1 MAAGPV
7 KHSPD
12 IRTICLTLTSLA
24 SGGAEKQCLIL
35 AGLLQDYYHVRMAII
50 NARPAYQKH
59 LQTLKEQNISH
70 IILKGNIFHKI
81 RTLRR
86 FFKENQVDLVL
97 SYLPQD
103 IAVAA
108 IAGRG
113 IVRYHVGGIRNAYIS
128 PVKVQILKFL
138 HNHWLAGS
146 VSNSAAG
153 KDFLVSRGFN
163 SHKIGVI
170 PNGIKIETVPIIR
183 EPSGLVTITTMGRLV
198 RQKDFETAIRSIDH
212 VRSLS
217 IASSPKIK
225 LNIVGQGPDQSKL
238 QSLIERL
245 HLTDQVF
252 LITDPADLSLIL
264 RNSDIYLCTS
274 IFEGISNAI
283 MEAMAYSLPV
293 VATDVGDNQI
303 LVKDRINGFIVP
315 VSDPV
320 STGYALKKLVDSP
333 ELRNK
338 YGKRSYQI
346 LRTHYDLDIFK
357 TSYLT
362 YINSLNER

>member
-1 MAAGPV
+1 MATGPV
-7 KHSPD
+7 RHRPD

-24 SGGAEKQCLIL
+24 SGGAEKQCLVL
-35 AGLLQDYYHVRMAII
+35 AGLLQDQYNVKMAII
-50 NARPAYQKH
+50 NAQPAYQKH
-59 LQTLKEQNISH
+59 LQTLKEQNISN
-70 IILKGNIFHKI
+70 IILQGNIFQKI

-86 FFKENQVDLVL
+86 FFIENQVDLVL

-113 IVRYHVGGIRNAYIS
+113 IVKYHVGGIRNAYIS
-128 PVKVQILKFL
+128 PIKVQILKYL
-138 HNHWLAGS
+138 HNHWLSGS

-153 KDFLVSRGFN
+153 KNFLVSRGFD

-170 PNGIKIETVPIIR
+170 PNGIKIETVPITR
-183 EPSGLVTITTMGRLV
+183 GPAGLVTITTMGRLV
-198 RQKDFETAIRSIDH
+198 KQKDFETAIRSIDH

-217 IASSPKIK
+217 TASSPKIQ

-245 HLTDQVF
+245 HLTDQIF
-252 LITDPADLSLIL
+252 LITDPADISPIL

-303 LVKDRINGFIVP
+303 LVKDQINGFIVP
-315 VSDPV
+315 VNDPACI
-320 STGYALKKLVDSP
+320 GHALKKLVDSP
-333 ELRNK
+333 ELRNR
-338 YGKRSYQI
+338 YGKQSYQI
-346 LRTHYDLDIFK
+346 LHTHYDLDIFK

-362 YINSLNER
+362 YINSLNGR